1 MINMCSTTN
10 GEKIRGV
17 WTYCVDGIHT
27 LPAFIPFSLHPVS
40 VEISEQS
47 VDIIGSRRVPI
58 PLPGVVL

>member
-1 MINMCSTTN
+1 MINMHSVTN
-10 GEKIRGV
+10 DERMQGG
-17 WTYCVDGIHT
+17 WTYCVDRIDT
-27 LPAFIPFSLHPVS
+27 LPALVPFSFHPVS